1 MNVDIYSLLHT
12 LMSSSERS
20 KLRSDPTMLG
30 LPWMHTYATR
40 RYLSSLEDRLKLV
53 ESRVTTLENVSP
65 NDLSKVTIPGTL
77 SDAGSTDTAQQ
88 ETASLRDD
96 SLDNAESTED
106 PIDGMAAVTFAR
118 EDDCASFGIC
128 LLMITSK

>member
-1 MNVDIYSLLHT
+1 M
-12 LMSSSERS
+12 
-20 KLRSDPTMLG
+20 
-30 LPWMHTYATR
+30 
-40 RYLSSLEDRLKLV
+40 
-53 ESRVTTLENVSP
+53 TTLENVSP

-96 SLDNAESTED
+96 SLDSAESTED

-128 LLMITSK
+128 LLMIMSKIMADRRALRSLIQHRLPRTPISNRSTAKSRLSTLETIASRR